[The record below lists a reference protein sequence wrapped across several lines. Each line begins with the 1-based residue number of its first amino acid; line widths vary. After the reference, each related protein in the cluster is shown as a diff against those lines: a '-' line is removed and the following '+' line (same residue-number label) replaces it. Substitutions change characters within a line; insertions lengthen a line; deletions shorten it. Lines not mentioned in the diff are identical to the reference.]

1 MAVVGSAVELLDSLS
16 GGDSDKKSSFT
27 RTFHV
32 TVDDIEDDSI
42 VVLGASGL
50 PIIWQTYGSANSSNL
65 YARCRDRKAKPLKD
79 NRLIWKVTCQYSTPD
94 GKDGDGQEEDN
105 QIVDV
110 LVELPEVTFGW
121 EEEEIPVPGGG
132 NPGGFNSAHP
142 VFGTDGIV
150 NSAGELFDP
159 PPMMT
164 RYNMVWTIV
173 KNMADDF
180 DSIDHART
188 YMNHLNSD
196 EIGFA
201 FWGFPAETVLCRSIV
216 PTFAVKQ
223 LANQA
228 QQVYQKVTYD
238 FVARPQ
244 WDIVLLDQGSYY
256 LSDAGG
262 DIHKV
267 FFEAGGSN
275 IIGLLDG
282 NGGKQPEPWTPA
294 SAVYLDPIE
303 IHSRIP
309 FSALDLPNRLS
320 ECKAVFRA

>member
-27 RTFHV
+27 RSFHV
-32 TVDDIEDDSI
+32 IVDDINDDSI
-42 VVLGASGL
+42 VVLGAPGL
-50 PIIWQTYGSANSSNL
+50 PLIWDTYAADNSSNL
-65 YARCRDRKAKPLKD
+65 YARCRDRKAKPLKE
-79 NRLIWKVTCQYSTPD
+79 NRLIWKVVCQYSTPD
-94 GKDGDGQEEDN
+94 QRDGQGQEEDD
-105 QIVDV
+105 QIIDV

-121 EEEEIPVPGGG
+121 EAEEIPIQGGG
-132 NPGGFNSAHP
+132 GGGGFNSQNP

-164 RYNMVWTIV
+164 RYNMTWTIV
-173 KNMADDF
+173 KNLPEDF
-180 DSIDHART
+180 DSIGQARA
-188 YMNHLNSD
+188 YMNHLNQD
-196 EIGFA
+196 EGQFT
-201 FWGFPAETVLCRSIV
+201 FWGFPTETVLCRSIV
-216 PTFAVKQ
+216 PSFAVKQ

-228 QQVYQKVTYD
+228 QQVFQKVAYE
-238 FVARPQ
+238 FISRPQ
-244 WDIVLLDQGSYY
+244 WDLVLLDQGSYY

-267 FFEAGGSN
+267 FFEAGGTN

-282 NGGKQPEPWTPA
+282 SGGKQPEPWTPA

-303 IHSRIP
+303 KHSRIA
-309 FSALDLPNRLS
+309 FSQLNLPNKLS
-320 ECKAVFRA
+320 ECKARFA